1 MVNKC
6 AAYGC
11 KSGYKSNAAI
21 DAENKVSFHCYP
33 VNDPEL
39 CAKWNKANPQR
50 DFIPSRHS
58 KMCSLHFRPS
68 DFVDKYS
75 DTNSTRYKNKT
86 SNTSFAFSDPAD
98 GEACTIY
105 YMSGAVAHSVL
116 HTTRC
121 DDCKEILVDDESICV
136 DVHHLKEQVFFK

>member
-21 DAENKVSFHCYP
+21 DAENKVSFHSYP

-39 CAKWNKANPQR
+39 CAKWNKANPRR

-86 SNTSFAFSDPAD
+86 SNSESRIKQELKP
-98 GEACTIY
+98 GTIPTIFNAPSY
-105 YMSGAVAHSVL
+105 ASTIEHLPTYN
-116 HTTRC
+116 
-121 DDCKEILVDDESICV
+121 KFICCV
-136 DVHHLKEQVFFK
+136 WSRR

>member
-6 AAYGC
+6 AAYSC

-21 DAENKVSFHCYP
+21 DAENKVSFHSYP

-39 CAKWNKANPQR
+39 CAKWNKANPRR

-68 DFVDKYS
+68 DF
-75 DTNSTRYKNKT
+75 
-86 SNTSFAFSDPAD
+86 
-98 GEACTIY
+98 
-105 YMSGAVAHSVL
+105 
-116 HTTRC
+116 
-121 DDCKEILVDDESICV
+121 
-136 DVHHLKEQVFFK
+136 